1 MNMVYKIC
9 VAGAGYVGMSN
20 ALLLAQKNEVIIYDV
35 DKEKIKNINDKISP
49 IDDKEV
55 IDFLKSKDL
64 NLTATYKSN
73 EAFMEADYAI
83 VSVPTNY
90 DVENNF
96 FDLSLVESVIQSI
109 LEANTD
115 VTIIIKSTIP
125 IGCTENLRKKFNY
138 ENIIFS
144 PEFLREGKALYD
156 NLYPSRIIVGCHSEK
171 AKIFANLLEDG
182 ALKSDIDKLHIGSS
196 EAEAVKLFSNTYLAM
211 RIAYF
216 NELDTF
222 AEIKGMKTKDIIDG
236 MSLDPRIGNY
246 YNNPSF
252 GYGGYCLPKDTK
264 QLLANYQ
271 SIPQNLIKSIVDS
284 NSTRM
289 DYIADKIISRNPQT
303 IGIYRLIM
311 KSESDNFRVSA
322 TEGIINRLS
331 KHNRNIII
339 YEPRYDGN
347 ELFGCKIEKNLEEF
361 TSMSDLIVTNRNEKN
376 LQKFK
381 NIIYTRDIYGSD

>member
-1 MNMVYKIC
+1 MGYKIS

-20 ALLLAQKNEVIIYDV
+20 ALLLAQKNEVVIYDI
-35 DKEKIKNINDKISP
+35 DKEKIQNINNKISP

-55 IDFLKSKDL
+55 ISFLKSKDL
-64 NLTATYKSN
+64 NLTATCKIN
-73 EAFMEADYAI
+73 EAFREADYAV

-109 LEANTD
+109 LEVNTSL
-115 VTIIIKSTIP
+115 VIIIKSTIP

-138 ENIIFS
+138 KNIIFS
-144 PEFLREGKALYD
+144 PEFLREGKALHD
-156 NLYPSRIIVGCHSEK
+156 NLYPSRIIIGSHSER
-171 AKIFANLLEDG
+171 ARIFTNLLEDG
-182 ALKSDIDKLHIGSS
+182 ALKSNIDKLYIGSS

-211 RIAYF
+211 RISYF

-289 DYIADKIISRNPQT
+289 DYIADKIISRNPHT
-303 IGIYRLIM
+303 VGIYRLIM

-322 TEGIINRLS
+322 TEGIINRL
-331 KHNRNIII
+331 KKLNINIIV
-339 YEPRYDGN
+339 YEPRYSGN
-347 ELFGCKIEKNLEEF
+347 ELFGCKIEKDLEKF
-361 TSMSDLIVTNRNEKN
+361 TSMSDLIVTNRYEKQ
-376 LQKFK
+376 LEEFK

>member
-1 MNMVYKIC
+1 MGYKIS

-20 ALLLAQKNEVIIYDV
+20 ALLLAQKNEVVIYDI
-35 DKEKIKNINDKISP
+35 DKEKIQNINNKISP

-55 IDFLKSKDL
+55 ISFLKSKDL
-64 NLTATYKSN
+64 NLTATCKIN
-73 EAFMEADYAI
+73 EAFREADYAV

-109 LEANTD
+109 LEVNTSL
-115 VTIIIKSTIP
+115 VIIIKSTIP

-138 ENIIFS
+138 KNIIFS
-144 PEFLREGKALYD
+144 PEFLREGKALHD
-156 NLYPSRIIVGCHSEK
+156 NLYPSRIIIGSHSER
-171 AKIFANLLEDG
+171 ARIFTNLLEDG
-182 ALKSDIDKLHIGSS
+182 ALKSNIDKLYIGSS

-211 RIAYF
+211 RISYF

-236 MSLDPRIGNY
+236 MSLDPRIGDY

-289 DYIADKIISRNPQT
+289 DYIADKIISRNPHT
-303 IGIYRLIM
+303 VGIYRLIM

-322 TEGIINRLS
+322 TEGIINRL
-331 KHNRNIII
+331 KKLNKNIIV
-339 YEPRYDGN
+339 YEPRYSGN
-347 ELFGCKIEKNLEEF
+347 ELFGCKIEKDLEKF
-361 TSMSDLIVTNRNEKN
+361 TSMSDLIVTNRYEKQ
-376 LQKFK
+376 LEEFK